1 MSSITLPSNGVKKSI
16 SHNNVYFSSF
26 VNEIAENEKL
36 TLQRID
42 EAWQAR
48 DVEKMFQLIE
58 ENIFPSEKIQKKVL
72 DYWDKAHYYQAAK
85 KSRKPLTALARFR
98 IRERNIPPKS
108 IAPSG
113 RQKTTLPKEATSILR
128 EWLDVNSHRPY
139 PTKEEKESL
148 AKMTKLTVL
157 QV

>member
-1 MSSITLPSNGVKKSI
+1 MSSITLPSNGVKKGI

-58 ENIFPSEKIQKKVL
+58 V
-72 DYWDKAHYYQAAK
+72 
-85 KSRKPLTALARFR
+85 
-98 IRERNIPPKS
+98 
-108 IAPSG
+108 
-113 RQKTTLPKEATSILR
+113 
-128 EWLDVNSHRPY
+128 
-139 PTKEEKESL
+139 SL
-148 AKMTKLTVL
+148 
-157 QV
+157 